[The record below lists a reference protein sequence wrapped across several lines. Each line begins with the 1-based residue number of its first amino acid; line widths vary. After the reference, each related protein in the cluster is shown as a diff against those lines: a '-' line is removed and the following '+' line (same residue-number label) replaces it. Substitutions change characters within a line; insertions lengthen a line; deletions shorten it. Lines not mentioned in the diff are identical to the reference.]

1 MSEEHPY
8 TVVKT
13 ATIDSLL
20 RDIVWYLR
28 DVTEGVSASLD
39 LIDTLEQA
47 ASQLAVF
54 PRMGAVPASATLA
67 RRGYRRII
75 LGTYVVFYKVDDE
88 RRQVVLYGLFHNRRD
103 YEALL

>member
-13 ATIDSLL
+13 ATFDSLL

-39 LIDTLEQA
+39 LIDKLEHA
-47 ASQLAVF
+47 ASQLEVF

-75 LGTYVVFYKVDDE
+75 IGTYVVFYKVDDE
-88 RRQVVLYGLFHNRRD
+88 RRQVVLYGMFHNRRD

>member
-1 MSEEHPY
+1 MSEEQPY
-8 TVVKT
+8 AVVKT
-13 ATIDSLL
+13 ATFDSLL

-28 DVTEGVSASLD
+28 DVTGGVSTSLD
-39 LIDTLEQA
+39 LIDQLDNA

-54 PRMGAVPASATLA
+54 PRMGSVPASATLA

-75 LGTYVVFYKVDDE
+75 LRNYVVFYKVDDG
-88 RRQVVLYGLFHNRRD
+88 RQQVVLYGIFHNRRD

>member
-13 ATIDSLL
+13 ATFDSLL
-20 RDIVWYLR
+20 RDIVWYQK
-28 DVTEGVSASLD
+28 DVTGGVSASLD
-39 LIDTLEQA
+39 LIDKLEHVT
-47 ASQLAVF
+47 SQLAVF
-54 PRMGAVPASATLA
+54 PRAGAVPASSTLA

-88 RRQVVLYGLFHNRRD
+88 HRQVVLYGMFHSRRD

>member
-13 ATIDSLL
+13 ATFDSLL

-39 LIDTLEQA
+39 LIDKLEHV
-47 ASQLAVF
+47 ASQLAVI
-54 PRMGAVPASATLA
+54 PRAGAVPASATLA

-75 LGTYVVFYKVDDE
+75 IDKFVVFCKVDDE
-88 RRQVVLYGLFHNRRD
+88 RRQVVLYGMFHNRRD

>member
-13 ATIDSLL
+13 ATFDSLL

-39 LIDTLEQA
+39 LIDKLEQA

-54 PRMGAVPASATLA
+54 PPYGGGARERNTCAT
-67 RRGYRRII
+67 RIPPHHPRN
-75 LGTYVVFYKVDDE
+75 VCC
-88 RRQVVLYGLFHNRRD
+88 VLQGG
-103 YEALL
+103 